1 MRFLIFSI
9 LIYFVAGQAALLKA
23 LDVFKKNQ
31 WSVNKVLKSN
41 QLQAKQRADG
51 LQRMI
56 MAQSKIIQDLQ
67 VRNLWPRYLHQ
78 GSADRN
84 RTVWSV
90 PKQKKCWIS
99 DQIGPT
105 VNSNLGLD
113 QDHNNYENLG
123 PIRTWSTRWFI
134 FKKIPKNRTVSVSW
148 LADFLLCSHLR
159 IAHLRLATYEYGFTF
174 PPTYDKVSK
183 SSNFT
188 F

>member
-67 VRNLWPRYLHQ
+67 VRNSFDVQTLVQL
-78 GSADRN
+78 RN
-84 RTVWSV
+84 
-90 PKQKKCWIS
+90 
-99 DQIGPT
+99 
-105 VNSNLGLD
+105 NL
-113 QDHNNYENLG
+113 
-123 PIRTWSTRWFI
+123 S
-134 FKKIPKNRTVSVSW
+134 
-148 LADFLLCSHLR
+148 
-159 IAHLRLATYEYGFTF
+159 LRLTA
-174 PPTYDKVSK
+174 
-183 SSNFT
+183 
-188 F
+188 